1 MAGMADTIIVSKL
14 YSPQMTFSLPPVTQH
29 TADTNRKQRRAL
41 VKAIGHRQFK
51 KLYRKAQA

>member
-1 MAGMADTIIVSKL
+1 MSVGGRLARTIPHPVILDPIV
-14 YSPQMTFSLPPVTQH
+14 QH